1 MTFPSAG
8 RLWRRRWTVVVAS
21 SISMTHIT
29 GWLIISGALLVIFSV
44 LVPSA
49 PLQAQIRGVYPL
61 GMSATNSGVTPDSGF
76 TYSNSFLSYFRDE
89 LRGPNGE
96 VLGIGRNSV
105 LMDMNSLVWV
115 KKKGVKVLRGALFSA
130 SATLPI
136 ANNSL
141 TSDVEGA
148 LSGGGGLADSY
159 YQPLILGWRTK
170 RAEIRAVY
178 GFLAPTGRF
187 KAGANNNVG
196 SGYWT
201 NCVSA
206 GETFYLTSSKTTA
219 ISAFEMYEFHGTQQG
234 TNIHPGQTF
243 DLDYSVTQ
251 TFPLEQDLR
260 LQLGLAG
267 YGQWQTTD
275 KNGPI
280 VTPAQA
286 AAHYRVNA
294 LGFAANVILPVRKAS
309 LGVKYFRE
317 FLTRSTFQGY
327 SLQISGAI
335 TF

>member
-1 MTFPSAG
+1 MTFHSAE
-8 RLWRRRWTVVVAS
+8 RLCRRRWMVVVAR
-21 SISMTHIT
+21 SIGMLRIT
-29 GWLIISGALLVIFSV
+29 GWLTISVALLLIFS
-44 LVPSA
+44 LFLPSA

-61 GMSATNSGVTPDSGF
+61 GMSATNSGVTPDSGL

-96 VLGIGRNSV
+96 VLAIGRNSV
-105 LMDMNSLVWV
+105 LMDMNSFVWV
-115 KKKGVKVLRGALFSA
+115 KKKGVKALEGALFSA

-148 LSGGGGLADSY
+148 LNGGGGLADSY

-170 RAEIRAVY
+170 RADIRAVY

-187 KAGANNNVG
+187 KAGANSNVG

-206 GETFYLTSSKTTA
+206 GETFYLTNGKRTA
-219 ISAFEMYEFHGTQQG
+219 FSAFEMYEFHGTQQG
-234 TNIHPGQTF
+234 THIRPGQTL

-251 TFPLEQDLR
+251 TFPLGQDLQ
-260 LQLGLAG
+260 LQLGLVG

-286 AAHYRVNA
+286 ADHYRVNG
-294 LGFAANVILPVRKAS
+294 LGFAANVVLPARKVS

-317 FLTRSTFQGY
+317 FLSRSTFQGY

>member
-1 MTFPSAG
+1 MTFHSAE
-8 RLWRRRWTVVVAS
+8 RLWRLRWRVTGAGSGVA
-21 SISMTHIT
+21 HIT
-29 GWLIISGALLVIFSV
+29 RWLTISAGFLATFCLF
-44 LVPSA
+44 VPSA

-76 TYSNSFLSYFRDE
+76 TYSNSFLSYLRDD

-96 VLGIGRNSV
+96 VLATGRNSV
-105 LMDMNSLVWV
+105 LMDMNSFVWV
-115 KKKGVKVLRGALFSA
+115 KKEKVSALGGMLLSV
-130 SATLPI
+130 SATLPV

-170 RAEIRAVY
+170 RADVRAVY
-178 GFLAPTGRF
+178 GFLAPTGKF
-187 KAGANNNVG
+187 NAGAINNVG

-206 GETFYLTSSKTTA
+206 GETFYLTNSKTTA
-219 ISAFEMYEFHGTQQG
+219 VSAFQMYEFHGTQQG

-251 TFPLEQDLR
+251 TFPLERDLR
-260 LQLGLAG
+260 LQLGLVG

-275 KNGPI
+275 KNGPT
-280 VTPAQA
+280 VTAAQA

-294 LGFAANVILPVRKAS
+294 LGFAANVVLPVRKVS

-317 FLTRSTFQGY
+317 FLNRSTFQGY
-327 SLQISGAI
+327 SVQIAASI
-335 TF
+335 SF

>member
-1 MTFPSAG
+1 MTSHGAE
-8 RLWRRRWTVVVAS
+8 RLSRRRWRVTGAPNGAA
-21 SISMTHIT
+21 HIP
-29 GWLIISGALLVIFSV
+29 GWLTISAGLLATFGFFVSS
-44 LVPSA
+44 L

-96 VLGIGRNSV
+96 VLAVGRNSV
-105 LMDMNSLVWV
+105 LMDMNSFVWV
-115 KKKGVKVLRGALFSA
+115 KKKGVKALGGALFS
-130 SATLPI
+130 SSVTLPI

-159 YQPLILGWRTK
+159 YQPLILGWGTK
-170 RAEIRAVY
+170 RADVRAVY

-187 KAGANNNVG
+187 NAEANNNVG

-206 GETFYLTSSKTTA
+206 GETFYLTKSKTTA
-219 ISAFEMYEFHGTQQG
+219 VSAFEMYEFHGAQQG
-234 TNIHPGQTF
+234 TKIHPGQTF

-251 TFPLEQDLR
+251 TFRLEQDLR

-294 LGFAANVILPVRKAS
+294 LGFAANVILPVRKVS

-317 FLTRSTFQGY
+317 FLNRSTFQGY
-327 SLQISGAI
+327 SVQISGAI

>member
-1 MTFPSAG
+1 MAFISG
-8 RLWRRRWTVVVAS
+8 S
-21 SISMTHIT
+21 S
-29 GWLIISGALLVIFSV
+29 IISGKLLVILCLF
-44 LVPSA
+44 LPSA
-49 PLQAQIRGVYPL
+49 PVQAQIRGVYPL
-61 GMSATNSGVTPDSGF
+61 GMSATNSGVTADSGF
-76 TYSNSFLSYFRDE
+76 TYSNSFLSYLRDE
-89 LRGPNGE
+89 LRGPDGE
-96 VLGIGRNSV
+96 VLAIGRHSV

-115 KKKGVKVLRGALFSA
+115 RKENISVLGEALYSV

-148 LSGGGGLADSY
+148 LNGGGGLADSY

-170 RAEIRAVY
+170 RADVRVIY

-206 GETFYLTSSKTTA
+206 GETFYLTDNKRTA
-219 ISAFEMYEFHGTQQG
+219 VSAFEMYEFHGTQQG
-234 TNIHPGQTF
+234 TNIHPGQAF
-243 DLDYSVTQ
+243 DLDYSVTK
-251 TFPLEQDLR
+251 TFPLQQDLR
-260 LQLGLAG
+260 LQLGPAG

-275 KNGPI
+275 KNGPN

-294 LGFAANVILPVRKAS
+294 LGFAANVVLPNRKVS
-309 LGVKYFRE
+309 LGVRYFRE
-317 FLTRSTFQGY
+317 FLNRSTFQGY
-327 SLQISGAI
+327 SVQIAASI
-335 TF
+335 SF

>member
-1 MTFPSAG
+1 MTFHISE
-8 RLWRRRWTVVVAS
+8 RLWRRPCTLVVAS
-21 SISMTHIT
+21 GREARIT
-29 GWLIISGALLVIFSV
+29 GCSRISAGLLVIFC
-44 LVPSA
+44 LFVPFA
-49 PLQAQIRGVYPL
+49 PLQAQVRGVYPL

-96 VLGIGRNSV
+96 VLAIGRNSV
-105 LMDMNSLVWV
+105 LMDMNSFVWV
-115 KKKGVKVLRGALFSA
+115 KKKKVRALGGALFSV

-141 TSDVEGA
+141 TSNVEGA

-170 RAEIRAVY
+170 HADIRAVY

-187 KAGANNNVG
+187 SAGANNNVG

-201 NCVSA
+201 NVVSA
-206 GETFYLTSSKTTA
+206 GETIYLTSSKTTA
-219 ISAFEMYEFHGTQQG
+219 VSALEMYEFHGTQQG

-251 TFPLEQDLR
+251 TFPLQKDLR

-275 KNGPI
+275 KNGPT
-280 VTPAQA
+280 VTPAQV

-294 LGFAANVILPVRKAS
+294 LGFAANVVLPDRKVN

-317 FLTRSTFQGY
+317 FLNRSTFQGY
-327 SLQISGAI
+327 SVQISGAI